1 MYPRSNQHEAIIDF
15 FVRKKELIM
24 IMYNDMTKVGY
35 LVHKMLIHTDNLFDL
50 TI

>member
-1 MYPRSNQHEAIIDF
+1 
-15 FVRKKELIM
+15 M